1 MRIIPVI
8 GALIGFLIV
17 ICLTPWIIRFLKKM
31 GLVVKDQNKEN
42 KPLIPVSGGLVV
54 VGGLIAGLMS
64 YVFIQTFFYK
74 DTSNLLIIFAS
85 TISLLL
91 VTLIGFMDDLLIG
104 KDREA
109 TTGLKQWQKPLLTVI
124 GAIPLMVVNAG
135 TSTMWIPFFG
145 EVKFGLIYPLLFVP
159 IIFVGAS
166 NMVNMLAGFNGL
178 ETGLGLIYLGN
189 LGLFAYVND
198 RMDAALIAA
207 VAFAC
212 MLGFF
217 YYNKFPAKIFPGD
230 SLTYLLGG
238 TLAVIAIIGNIEK
251 AALIMSI
258 PFFIE
263 FILKARGR
271 FKNQS
276 YGTYSNGKV
285 KSLYNK
291 IYSIPHF
298 FTITGKFTEGQVV
311 YLTMLIELVFAGL
324 VWVV

>member
-42 KPLIPVSGGLVV
+42 KPLIPVA
-54 VGGLIAGLMS
+54 GGLIAGLMS

-85 TISLLL
+85 TISLFL

-251 AALIMSI
+251 AGMIMSI

-311 YLTMLIELVFAGL
+311 YLTILVQLVFAGL

>member
-1 MRIIPVI
+1 MIILEQDFNV
-8 GALIGFLIV
+8 GDKLRGEIV
-17 ICLTPWIIRFLKKM
+17 INKEEANAYGILLLT
-31 GLVVKDQNKEN
+31 KEN

-276 YGTYSNGKV
+276 YGTYSNGQV

>member
-85 TISLLL
+85 TI
-91 VTLIGFMDDLLIG
+91 
-104 KDREA
+104 
-109 TTGLKQWQKPLLTVI
+109 
-124 GAIPLMVVNAG
+124 
-135 TSTMWIPFFG
+135 WIPFFG